1 MNLLILSIKVMFT
14 EFLNKSAS
22 VDNVMFFIVGISVF
36 MLVLITSLMI
46 FFLIRYRRKKSPDAE
61 NIEGNLTLEII
72 WTVIPT
78 ILVLAM
84 FYYGWIGFRTMR
96 NPPENAMLVKV
107 TARMWSWSFTYE
119 NGRKSGELNVPL
131 NRPVKLIIHSED
143 VLHSLFIPAFRI
155 KEDAVPGMETYLW
168 FLPDKTGTYDL
179 FCTEYCGTGHHS
191 MISKVIVM
199 SQEDFSKWYG
209 EKEAAGKAQDAVK
222 IMENNGCLGC
232 HTLDGTKRVG
242 PSFKGM
248 FGKEAEVITNGK
260 EREVVVN
267 EEYLRKSMLDPGA
280 DVVKGFPNIM
290 PSQKGIL
297 RDEEINAIIE
307 YIKKLK

>member
-1 MNLLILSIKVMFT
+1 MFT
-14 EFLNKSAS
+14 KFLYKSAS
-22 VDNVMFFIVGISVF
+22 VDHVMFFIVGISVF
-36 MLVLITSLMI
+36 MLVLVTFLMI
-46 FFLIRYRRKKSPDAE
+46 FFLVRYSRKKNPVAE
-61 NIEGNLTLEII
+61 NIEGNLKLEII

-84 FYYGWIGFRTMR
+84 FYYGWIGFRVMR
-96 NPPENAMLVKV
+96 EPPKDSMIVKV
-107 TARMWSWSFTYE
+107 TARMWDWSFTYE
-119 NGRKSGELNVPL
+119 NGKKSAELNVPL
-131 NRPVKLIIHSED
+131 NKPVKLIIISED

-168 FLPDKTGTYDL
+168 FLPDKTGSYDL

-199 SQEDFSKWYG
+199 AQEDFLKWYG
-209 EKEAAGKAQDAVK
+209 EKEGTGKAQDALK

-232 HTLDGTKRVG
+232 HTVDGTKTVG
-242 PSFKGM
+242 PSFEGI
-248 FGKEAEVITNGK
+248 FGKEAEVITNGRIHK
-260 EREVVVN
+260 IVIDQ
-267 EEYLRKSMLDPGA
+267 EYLRRSMLDPGA

-297 RDEEINAIIE
+297 KDEEINTVIE
-307 YIKKLK
+307 YIEKLK

>member
-1 MNLLILSIKVMFT
+1 MFMK
-14 EFLNKSAS
+14 FLDKSAS
-22 VDNVMFFIVGISVF
+22 VDNVMLFIVGISVF
-36 MLVLITSLMI
+36 MLVLVTSLMI
-46 FFLIRYRRKKSPDAE
+46 FFLIRYRRKKNPDAE

-96 NPPENAMLVKV
+96 NPPGNAMLVKV

-119 NGRKSGELNVPL
+119 NGQKSGELNVPL
-131 NRPVKLIIHSED
+131 NRPVKLIISSED

-179 FCTEYCGTGHHS
+179 FCTEYCGSGHHS

-209 EKEAAGKAQDAVK
+209 EKEGAGKAQDAVK

-232 HTLDGTKRVG
+232 HALDGTKRAG
-242 PSFKGM
+242 PGFKGI
-248 FGKEAEVITNGK
+248 FGKETEVITNGR
-260 EREVVVN
+260 ERKIIVD
-267 EEYLRKSMLDPGA
+267 EEYLRRSMLDPGA
-280 DVVKGFPNIM
+280 DVVKEFPNIM

>member
-1 MNLLILSIKVMFT
+1 MK
-14 EFLNKSAS
+14 FLDKSAS

-36 MLVLITSLMI
+36 MLVLVTSLMI
-46 FFLIRYRRKKSPDAE
+46 FFLIRYSRKKNPDAE

-78 ILVLAM
+78 ILILAM
-84 FYYGWIGFRTMR
+84 FYYGWIGFRIMR
-96 NPPENAMLVKV
+96 SPPENAMVVKV
-107 TARMWSWSFTYE
+107 SARMWSWSFTYE
-119 NGRKSGELNVPL
+119 NGQKSGELNVPL
-131 NRPVKLIIHSED
+131 NRPVKLIISSED

-168 FLPDKTGTYDL
+168 FLPDKTGKYDL
-179 FCTEYCGTGHHS
+179 FCTEYCGSGHHS

-199 SQEDFSKWYG
+199 AQEDFSKWYG
-209 EKEAAGKAQDAVK
+209 EKEGAGKALDAVK

-232 HTLDGTKRVG
+232 HTLDGTMRVG
-242 PSFKGM
+242 PSFKGI
-248 FGKEAEVITNGK
+248 FGKEAEVITTGRRRK
-260 EREVVVN
+260 IIID
-267 EEYLRKSMLDPGA
+267 EEYLRRSILEPGA
-280 DVVKGFPNIM
+280 DMVKGSPNIM

>member
-1 MNLLILSIKVMFT
+1 
-14 EFLNKSAS
+14 
-22 VDNVMFFIVGISVF
+22 MFFIIAISVF
-36 MLVLITSLMI
+36 MLVLVTSLMV
-46 FFLIRYRRKKSPDAE
+46 FFLIRYRRKKNPVAE

-84 FYYGWIGFRTMR
+84 FYYGWIGFKVMR
-96 NPPENAMLVKV
+96 NPPGNAMLVKV

-119 NGRKSGELNVPL
+119 NGLKSDELNVPL
-131 NRPVKLIIHSED
+131 NRPVKLIINSED

-168 FLPDKTGTYDL
+168 FLPDKTGSYDL

-199 SQEDFSKWYG
+199 AQEDFSKWYG
-209 EKEAAGKAQDAVK
+209 EKEGTGKAQDALK

-232 HTLDGTKRVG
+232 HTVDGTKTVG
-242 PSFKGM
+242 PSFKGI
-248 FGKEAEVITNGK
+248 FGKEAEVITNGRIHK
-260 EREVVVN
+260 IVID
-267 EEYLRKSMLDPGA
+267 EEYLRRSMLDPGA
-280 DVVKGFPNIM
+280 DVAKGFPNIM

-297 RDEEINAIIE
+297 KDEEINTIIE
-307 YIKKLK
+307 YIEKLK

>member
-1 MNLLILSIKVMFT
+1 MFT
-14 EFLNKSAS
+14 KFFYKSAS
-22 VDNVMFFIVGISVF
+22 VDHVMFFIIAISVF
-36 MLVLITSLMI
+36 MLVLVTSLMV
-46 FFLIRYRRKKSPDAE
+46 FFLIRYRRKKNPVAE

-84 FYYGWIGFRTMR
+84 FYYGWIGFKVMR
-96 NPPENAMLVKV
+96 NPPGNAMLVKV

-119 NGRKSGELNVPL
+119 NGLKSDELNVPL
-131 NRPVKLIIHSED
+131 NRPVKLIINSED

-168 FLPDKTGTYDL
+168 FLPDKTGSYDL

-199 SQEDFSKWYG
+199 AQEDFSKWYG
-209 EKEAAGKAQDAVK
+209 EKEGTGKAQDALK

-232 HTLDGTKRVG
+232 HTVDGTKTVG
-242 PSFKGM
+242 PSFKGI
-248 FGKEAEVITNGK
+248 FGKEAEVITNGRIHK
-260 EREVVVN
+260 IVID
-267 EEYLRKSMLDPGA
+267 EEYLRRSMLDPGA
-280 DVVKGFPNIM
+280 DVAKGFPNIM

-297 RDEEINAIIE
+297 KDEEINTIIE
-307 YIKKLK
+307 YIEKLK

>member
-1 MNLLILSIKVMFT
+1 MFIKY
-14 EFLNKSAS
+14 LYRSAS

-36 MLVLITSLMI
+36 MLVLVTFLMI
-46 FFLIRYRRKKSPDAE
+46 FFLVRYSRKKNPVAE

-84 FYYGWIGFRTMR
+84 FYYGWIGFRVMR
-96 NPPENAMLVKV
+96 EPPKDSMIVKV
-107 TARMWSWSFTYE
+107 TARMWDWSFTYE
-119 NGRKSGELNVPL
+119 NGKKSTELNVPL
-131 NRPVKLIIHSED
+131 NKPVKLIIISED

-168 FLPDKTGTYDL
+168 FLPDKTGSYDL

-199 SQEDFSKWYG
+199 AQEDFSKWYG
-209 EKEAAGKAQDAVK
+209 EKEGTGKAQDALK

-232 HTLDGTKRVG
+232 HTVDGTKTVG
-242 PSFKGM
+242 PSFKGI
-248 FGKEAEVITNGK
+248 FGKEAEVITSGRIHK
-260 EREVVVN
+260 IVID
-267 EEYLRKSMLDPGA
+267 EEYLRRSMLDPGA
-280 DVVKGFPNIM
+280 DVAKGFPNIM

-297 RDEEINAIIE
+297 KDEEIYTIIK
-307 YIKKLK
+307 YIEKLK